1 MSTPSPLRVIGPMEW
16 LFLITL
22 SVIWGGSYL
31 FMKIAVVS
39 LPVLVIVL
47 SRVALG
53 AMTLG
58 TILLITRQSLPKKI
72 QHWQAFL
79 GMGLLNN
86 AMPMS
91 LIVFGTQSISA
102 GLASIINALTPL
114 FTILIASK
122 LTSDETLSPNKV
134 IGVII
139 GFIGVIILLGPGLVF
154 EHDMNVIGELACV
167 GAALSYA
174 SANVFGRRFARM
186 GLKPL
191 QIAFGQ
197 TTSASFIL
205 LPVALLIDKPWTLAT
220 PPSSVIA
227 SVLALGVLCT
237 GFAYV
242 IFFQVLTKSGA
253 TAIALVTLMIPPS
266 AIAMGAFV
274 LGESLQLQHVIGMI
288 VIAIGLIA
296 VNRKGALI
304 N

>member
-1 MSTPSPLRVIGPMEW
+1 MSSPSSLRAIGPAEW
-16 LFLITL
+16 AALLTL

-31 FMKIAVVS
+31 FMKIAVVE
-39 LPVLVIVL
+39 LPVFVIVF

-58 TILLITRQSLPKKI
+58 VILLLMRQSLPGKLE
-72 QHWQAFL
+72 HWLAFF

-86 AMPMS
+86 AVPMS

-122 LTSDETLSPNKV
+122 LTSDEALTPNKV

-139 GFIGVIILLGPGLVF
+139 GFVGVIILIGPGLVF
-154 EHDMNVIGELACV
+154 EHDISVIGELACV

-174 SANVFGRRFARM
+174 CSNVFGRRFARL

-191 QIAFGQ
+191 AIAFGQ
-197 TTSASFIL
+197 TTSASVIL
-205 LPVALLIDKPWTLAT
+205 LPFALIMNAPWTLPT
-220 PPSSVIA
+220 PSFTVALSV
-227 SVLALGVLCT
+227 VALGMLCT
-237 GFAYV
+237 GVAYLL
-242 IFFQVLTKSGA
+242 FFRVLTKSGA

-266 AIAMGAFV
+266 AIALGAVV
-274 LGESLQLQHVIGMI
+274 LGEKLILQHALGLV
-288 VIAIGLIA
+288 VIAIGLIV
-296 VNRKGALI
+296 VNRKRS
-304 N
+304 

>member
-1 MSTPSPLRVIGPMEW
+1 MSSSSPLRVIGPAEW
-16 LFLITL
+16 AALLAL

-31 FMKIAVVS
+31 FMKIAVVE
-39 LPVLVIVL
+39 LPVFIIVF

-58 TILLITRQSLPKKI
+58 TILVLTRQNLPRKFE
-72 QHWQAFL
+72 HWRAFL

-86 AMPMS
+86 AVPMS

-122 LTSDETLSPNKV
+122 LTSDETLTPNKI

-139 GFIGVIILLGPGLVF
+139 GFIGVIILIGPGLIF
-154 EHDMNVIGELACV
+154 DHNISVIGELACV

-174 SANVFGRRFARM
+174 CSNVFGRRFARM

-191 QIAFGQ
+191 EIAFGQ

-205 LPVALLIDKPWTLAT
+205 LPIACLIDKPWTLSL
-220 PPSSVIA
+220 PSLSVTASVIA
-227 SVLALGVLCT
+227 LGMLCT
-237 GFAYV
+237 GVAYLL
-242 IFFQVLTKSGA
+242 FFRVLTKSGA

-266 AIAMGAFV
+266 AIALGSVV
-274 LGESLQLQHVIGMI
+274 LGESLKLQHAMGML

-296 VNRKGALI
+296 VNRKRG
-304 N
+304 

>member
-1 MSTPSPLRVIGPMEW
+1 MSSPSPLRAIGPAEW
-16 LFLITL
+16 AALLAL

-39 LPVLVIVL
+39 LPVLVIVF

-58 TILLITRQSLPKKI
+58 FILLMTRQSLPHKI
-72 QHWQAFL
+72 EHWRAFL

-86 AMPMS
+86 AIPMS

-122 LTSDETLSPNKV
+122 LTADETLTPNKI
-134 IGVII
+134 IGVIT
-139 GFIGVIILLGPGLVF
+139 GFIGVIILIGPGLVF
-154 EHDMNVIGELACV
+154 QHDIGVIGELACV

-174 SANVFGRRFARM
+174 CSNVFGRRFARM

-191 QIAFGQ
+191 EIAFGQ

-205 LPVALLIDKPWTLAT
+205 LPFAFLVDKPWTLSM
-220 PPSSVIA
+220 PSASVIA
-227 SVLALGVLCT
+227 SVLALGMLCT
-237 GFAYV
+237 GLAYLL
-242 IFFQVLTKSGA
+242 FFRVLTKSGA

-266 AIAMGAFV
+266 AIALGAFV
-274 LGESLQLQHVIGMI
+274 LGESLKLQHAIGMI

-296 VNRKGALI
+296 VNRKWA
-304 N
+304 